1 MKIKDLKGIA
11 YSSYGSMQMAVLYDY
26 STQKDVALGTVDY
39 IIKEFG
45 DLELIRLQAQ
55 EHRLVLGVKM

>member
-11 YSSYGSMQMAVLYDY
+11 YSSPGSMQVAVLYNY
-26 STQKDVALGTVDY
+26 STQKAVALGSIEY

-55 EHRLVLGVKM
+55 DHGLVLEVKM